1 MRQFFILAGGKFA
14 WLDEP
19 DPEVFPAAVEIETR
33 ASAVSVGTE
42 MGFLRTMKSAKEGR
56 RAAGY
61 SAAGVVRSVGPA
73 AKGDFRPGQR
83 VACYGGP
90 YTRHATRLAVPWTL
104 VAPMPDNVS
113 FEEAAFCGIAAI
125 AMHALRRG
133 AFTGGERV
141 GIQGMGI
148 LGQLEEQMLRAWGC
162 RTLCID
168 RHDENIGLAR
178 RLGAPLVLDSRTD
191 DVLAAVKRFAG
202 GGLDGVIMNGALEP
216 PGSAEAAEWTRERGR
231 VVMVG
236 GGAEIR
242 FPRAPI
248 FDKEIDLL
256 ISRAGGP
263 GRYDEQ
269 YEKLGQDLPIGFVRW
284 TEGRNVAQFLEMVSL
299 GQINVKGLITHS
311 MPFQQAEEAF
321 RLLDSPRK
329 YEAMGVVFT
338 YPR

>member
-1 MRQFFILAGGKFA
+1 MRQFFIQAGGTFA

-19 DPEVFPAAVEIETR
+19 DPELFAAGIEVETR

-42 MGFLRTMKSAKEGR
+42 MGFLRTMKAAKEGR

-61 SAAGVVRSVGPA
+61 SAAGVVRATGPA
-73 AKGDFRPGQR
+73 AKGGFVPGQR

-104 VAPMPDNVS
+104 AAAIPDNVS
-113 FEEAAFCGIAAI
+113 FEEAAFCGIGAI
-125 AMHALRRG
+125 AMHSLRRG

-141 GIQGMGI
+141 VIIGMGI

-168 RHDENIGLAR
+168 RHDENIALAR
-178 RLGAPLVLDSRTD
+178 KMGGPLVLDSRVD
-191 DVLAAVKRFAG
+191 NVAAAVRKFAPG
-202 GGLDGVIMNGALEP
+202 GADGVIMNGQLEP
-216 PGSAEAAEWTRERGR
+216 PASEDAADWTRERGR
-231 VVMVG
+231 IVMVG
-236 GGAEIR
+236 GAAEIR
-242 FPRAPI
+242 FPRPPI

-284 TEGRNVAQFLEMVSL
+284 TEGRNVAHFLEMVSL
-299 GQINVKGLITHS
+299 GQINMQGLITHRL
-311 MPFQQAEEAF
+311 PCEQAEQAF

-329 YEAMGVVFT
+329 YEAMGVVFV
-338 YPR
+338 Y